1 MICLCSKHNSWR
13 NQQRPSNLLS
23 LRKHT
28 RQAHKSATIRVIRDL
43 RSRLAGTRVS
53 SEEQQPQKATEAA
66 SADSNMDGKQ
76 KAVLV
81 TSFDESKVNSSWAN
95 LEVGERSMPDLKNG
109 EVSCQ

>member
-1 MICLCSKHNSWR
+1 
-13 NQQRPSNLLS
+13 
-23 LRKHT
+23 
-28 RQAHKSATIRVIRDL
+28 
-43 RSRLAGTRVS
+43 
-53 SEEQQPQKATEAA
+53 
-66 SADSNMDGKQ
+66 MDGKQ